1 MVPSFYCKACYSG
14 GVSISSDCFGAL
26 LQMIPRRKSLT
37 FENSSSAKEDAA
49 ITDKTEIDETVMEGE
64 EPHVHHT
71 FFIVFS
77 NAHFTFVPAPT

>member
-1 MVPSFYCKACYSG
+1 
-14 GVSISSDCFGAL
+14 
-26 LQMIPRRKSLT
+26 
-37 FENSSSAKEDAA
+37 
-49 ITDKTEIDETVMEGE
+49 MEGE